1 MSGILGQDA
10 LGAFT
15 LGVGST
21 LNLIYDR
28 TAADVER
35 AQYLNDLWACGVFL
49 GTAEEL
55 AEWFTDLKGAYNAG
69 DLNRVEGA
77 VAYLSQLLRELPQEL
92 KDYAAALGVAWDAFF
107 NVPYTPGDYHLT
119 TKTEWNENGIQTPA
133 DMARYL
139 ANVRKLR
146 GALDYETDALPS
158 TMENLRFQGAN
169 AIEKALVGLENAIAA
184 LETATKT
191 DIDNTAAAWFYSGEL
206 YSGEV

>member
-28 TAADVER
+28 TAADAER
-35 AQYLNDLWACGVFL
+35 AQYLNDLWVGGVFL

-77 VAYLSQLLRELPQEL
+77 VVYLSSALRTLPEEL
-92 KDYAAALGVAWDAFF
+92 KDYAASLGVAWDSFF
-107 NVPYTPGDYHLT
+107 DVPYTPGDYHLT
-119 TKTEWNENGIQTPA
+119 TKTDWAENGIQTPT

-146 GALDYETDALPS
+146 GALDYETDALPG

-169 AIEKALVGLENAIAA
+169 AIEKALAGLETAIAA
-184 LETATKT
+184 LEAATKT
-191 DIDNTAAAWFYSGEL
+191 DIDNTAAAWFYSGEI
-206 YSGEV
+206 YAGEV

>member
-1 MSGILGQDA
+1 MS
-10 LGAFT
+10 
-15 LGVGST
+15 

-35 AQYLNDLWACGVFL
+35 AQYLNDLWLGGVFL

-55 AEWFTDLKGAYNAG
+55 AEWFTDLKGAYHAG

-107 NVPYTPGDYHLT
+107 DVPYTPGDYYLT
-119 TKTEWNENGIQTPA
+119 TKTDWVENGIQTPA

-146 GALDYETDALPS
+146 GALGYETDALPG

-169 AIEKALVGLENAIAA
+169 AIEKALAGLESAIAA
-184 LETATKT
+184 LEAATKT
-191 DIDNTAAAWFYSGEL
+191 DIDNTAAAWFYSGEICA
-206 YSGEV
+206 GEV